1 MQGYHEVIALKT
13 EVKNKYSRLGIIAL
27 CCMVYFVSYFS
38 RKDFAAVMA
47 GMISDG
53 IIERANAGLVGT
65 MLFIFYGVGQL
76 ISGYLGDKIRPKYLI
91 MMGLS
96 VTGACNALMSV
107 VPGGVMVA
115 VWGIN
120 GLAQA
125 MLWPPIVKILA
136 HYLDHDTYVTAHL
149 AVTSAAHVATVLLY
163 VFVPICL
170 SFMSWRT
177 VFVTASSLA
186 FLSMALFA
194 IVMRLILPE
203 SVDTDESAEK
213 QSSSTDKAKEQ
224 GSAVESRG
232 ILSVMKESGI
242 FTVFVC
248 IVVIGFLR
256 DGIESWLPMLYSE
269 AFGKEVSESTLVS
282 IILPIFSI
290 LSITIV
296 TPLHKKGIL
305 RNEVSGTALLFG
317 LSLVSAIPLAFF
329 VGMEGTF
336 FGVVSLFLTAF
347 ICGAMHGANFLLI
360 SCLPGRFAKFGR
372 AATVSGVCNS
382 CVYIGAAI
390 STYGIAIIS
399 EAVGWSLTVA
409 SWCAILVIG
418 IIFGALS
425 YKKYTRMI
433 KNQKD

>member
-1 MQGYHEVIALKT
+1 MDTVINK
-13 EVKNKYSRLGIIAL
+13 KYSRFGIIAL

-47 GMISDG
+47 GMITDG
-53 IIERANAGLVGT
+53 AIGRANAGLVGT

-76 ISGYLGDKIRPKYLI
+76 LSGYLGDKIRPKYLI

-96 VTGACNALMSV
+96 VTGMCNALMSV
-107 VPGGVMVA
+107 IPEGAMIA
-115 VWGIN
+115 VWGLN

-170 SFMSWRT
+170 SFMSWHT
-177 VFVTASSLA
+177 VFVCAGSLA
-186 FLSMALFA
+186 FLSMAVFA
-194 IVMRLILPE
+194 IAMRFILPE
-203 SVDTDESAEK
+203 SAEPVSYAK
-213 QSSSTDKAKEQ
+213 KSDKAEGQ
-224 GSAVESRG
+224 GN
-232 ILSVMKESGI
+232 ILAILRESGI

-269 AFGKEVSESTLVS
+269 AFGKDVSESTLVS
-282 IILPIFSI
+282 MILPVFSI
-290 LSITIV
+290 VSIALV
-296 TPLHKKGIL
+296 TPLHKKGVL
-305 RNEVSGTALLFG
+305 KNEVKGTALLFA
-317 LSLVSAIPLAFF
+317 LALVAAIPLAFF
-329 VGMEGTF
+329 VSMDGTF
-336 FGVVSLFLTAF
+336 FSVAALLLTAL

-360 SCLPGRFAKFGR
+360 SCLPGRFARFGR

-390 STYGIAIIS
+390 STYGIALIS
-399 EAVGWSLTVA
+399 EMMGWSLTIA
-409 SWCAILVIG
+409 SWCAILVVG
-418 IIFGALS
+418 IAFAAIS
-425 YKKYTRMI
+425 YKRYKKMVDEQT
-433 KNQKD
+433 D

>member
-1 MQGYHEVIALKT
+1 MDTVINK
-13 EVKNKYSRLGIIAL
+13 KYSRFGIIAL

-47 GMISDG
+47 GMITDG
-53 IIERANAGLVGT
+53 AIGRANAGLVGT

-76 ISGYLGDKIRPKYLI
+76 LSGYLGDKIRPKYLI

-96 VTGACNALMSV
+96 VTGMCNAMMSV
-107 VPGGVMVA
+107 IPEGAMIA
-115 VWGIN
+115 VWGLN

-170 SFMSWRT
+170 SFMSWHT
-177 VFVTASSLA
+177 VFVCAGALA
-186 FLSMALFA
+186 FLSMAVFA
-194 IVMRLILPE
+194 IAMRFILPE
-203 SVDTDESAEK
+203 SAEPVSYAK
-213 QSSSTDKAKEQ
+213 KSDKAEGQ
-224 GSAVESRG
+224 GN
-232 ILSVMKESGI
+232 ILAILRESGI

-269 AFGKEVSESTLVS
+269 AFGKDVSESTLVS
-282 IILPIFSI
+282 MILPVFSI
-290 LSITIV
+290 VSIALV
-296 TPLHKKGIL
+296 TPLHKKGML
-305 RNEVSGTALLFG
+305 KNEVKGTALLFV
-317 LSLVSAIPLAFF
+317 LALVAAIPLAFF
-329 VGMEGTF
+329 VSMDGTF
-336 FGVVSLFLTAF
+336 FSIAALLLTAL

-360 SCLPGRFAKFGR
+360 SCLPGRFARYGR

-382 CVYIGAAI
+382 CVYVGAAI
-390 STYGIAIIS
+390 STYGIALIS
-399 EAVGWSLTVA
+399 EAMGWSLTVA
-409 SWCAILVIG
+409 SWCAILVVG
-418 IIFGALS
+418 IAFAAIS
-425 YKKYTRMI
+425 YKRYKKMVDGQT
-433 KNQKD
+433 D

>member
-1 MQGYHEVIALKT
+1 MDTVMNK
-13 EVKNKYSRLGIIAL
+13 KYSRFGIIAL

-47 GMISDG
+47 GMITDG
-53 IIERANAGLVGT
+53 AIGRANAGLVGT

-76 ISGYLGDKIRPKYLI
+76 LSGYLGDKIRPKYLI

-96 VTGACNALMSV
+96 VTGMCNALMSV
-107 VPGGVMVA
+107 IPEGAMIA
-115 VWGIN
+115 VWGLN

-170 SFMSWRT
+170 SFMSWHT
-177 VFVTASSLA
+177 VFVCAGSLA
-186 FLSMALFA
+186 FLSMAVFA
-194 IVMRLILPE
+194 IAMRFILPE
-203 SVDTDESAEK
+203 SAEPVSYAK
-213 QSSSTDKAKEQ
+213 KSDKAEGQ
-224 GSAVESRG
+224 GN
-232 ILSVMKESGI
+232 ILAILRESGI

-269 AFGKEVSESTLVS
+269 AFGKDVSESTLVS
-282 IILPIFSI
+282 MILPVFSI
-290 LSITIV
+290 VSIALV
-296 TPLHKKGIL
+296 TPLHKKGML
-305 RNEVSGTALLFG
+305 KNEVKGTALLFA
-317 LSLVSAIPLAFF
+317 LALVAAIPLAFF
-329 VGMEGTF
+329 VSMDGTF
-336 FGVVSLFLTAF
+336 FSVAALLLTAL

-360 SCLPGRFAKFGR
+360 SCLPGRFARFGR

-390 STYGIAIIS
+390 STYGIALIS
-399 EAVGWSLTVA
+399 EMMGWSLTIA
-409 SWCAILVIG
+409 SWCAILVVG
-418 IIFGALS
+418 IVFAAIS
-425 YKKYTRMI
+425 YKRY
-433 KNQKD
+433 QKMVDEQTD

>member
-1 MQGYHEVIALKT
+1 MDTVMNK
-13 EVKNKYSRLGIIAL
+13 KYSRFGIIAL

-47 GMISDG
+47 GMITDG
-53 IIERANAGLVGT
+53 AIGRANAGLVGT

-76 ISGYLGDKIRPKYLI
+76 LSGYLGDKIRPKYLI

-96 VTGACNALMSV
+96 VTGMCNALMSV
-107 VPGGVMVA
+107 IPEGAMIA
-115 VWGIN
+115 VWGLN

-170 SFMSWRT
+170 SFMSWHT
-177 VFVTASSLA
+177 VFVCAGSLA
-186 FLSMALFA
+186 FLSMAVFA
-194 IVMRLILPE
+194 IAMRFILPE
-203 SVDTDESAEK
+203 SAEPVSYAK
-213 QSSSTDKAKEQ
+213 KSDKAEGQ
-224 GSAVESRG
+224 GN
-232 ILSVMKESGI
+232 ILAILRESGI

-269 AFGKEVSESTLVS
+269 AFGKDVSESTLVS
-282 IILPIFSI
+282 MILPIFSI
-290 LSITIV
+290 VSIALV
-296 TPLHKKGIL
+296 TPLHKKGML
-305 RNEVSGTALLFG
+305 KNEVKGTALLFA
-317 LSLVSAIPLAFF
+317 LALVAAIPLAFF
-329 VGMEGTF
+329 VSMDGTF
-336 FGVVSLFLTAF
+336 FSVAALLLTAL

-360 SCLPGRFAKFGR
+360 SCLPGRFARFGR

-390 STYGIAIIS
+390 STYGIALIS
-399 EAVGWSLTVA
+399 EMMGWSLTIA
-409 SWCAILVIG
+409 SWCAILVVG
-418 IIFGALS
+418 IAFAAIS
-425 YKKYTRMI
+425 YKRYKKMVDEQT
-433 KNQKD
+433 D

>member
-1 MQGYHEVIALKT
+1 MVEFTG
-13 EVKNKYSRLGIIAL
+13 NKLRGDILDTNKKYTRIGIIAL

-47 GMISDG
+47 GMITDG
-53 IIERANAGLVGT
+53 AIGRANAGLVGT

-76 ISGYLGDKIRPKYLI
+76 VSGYLGDKIRPRYLI
-91 MMGLS
+91 MLGLS
-96 VTGACNALMSV
+96 VTAVCNAFMSF
-107 VPGGVMVA
+107 VPEGAMIA
-115 VWGIN
+115 VWGLN

-136 HYLDHDTYVTAHL
+136 QHLDHDTYVTAHL

-170 SFMSWRT
+170 SFMSWQT
-177 VFVTASSLA
+177 VFITASTLA
-186 FLSMALFA
+186 FVSMVIFA
-194 IVMRLILPE
+194 VVMRLILPE
-203 SVDTDESAEK
+203 SVEQKADKPTK
-213 QSSSTDKAKEQ
+213 STKTEGQ
-224 GSAVESRG
+224 GATEGS
-232 ILSVMKESGI
+232 ILSILRESGI

-269 AFGKEVSESTLVS
+269 AFGRDVSESTLVS
-282 IILPIFSI
+282 MILPVFSI
-290 LSITIV
+290 ISIAIV

-305 RNEVSGTALLFG
+305 KNEVSGTALLFG

-329 VGMEGTF
+329 VGMKGTF
-336 FGVVSLFLTAF
+336 FSVVSLLLTAF
-347 ICGAMHGANFLLI
+347 ICAAMHGANFLLI
-360 SCLPGRFAKFGR
+360 SCLPGRFARYGR

-390 STYGIAIIS
+390 STYGIALIS
-399 EAVGWSLTVA
+399 EAMGWSLTIA
-409 SWCAILVIG
+409 SWCAILVVG
-418 IIFGALS
+418 IVFGAIS
-425 YKKYTRMI
+425 YKKYKKMI
-433 KNQKD
+433 DEQ

>member
-1 MQGYHEVIALKT
+1 MDTVMNK
-13 EVKNKYSRLGIIAL
+13 KYSRFGIIAL

-47 GMISDG
+47 GMITDG
-53 IIERANAGLVGT
+53 AIGRANAGLVGT

-76 ISGYLGDKIRPKYLI
+76 LSGYLGDKIRPKYLI

-96 VTGACNALMSV
+96 VTGMCNALMSV
-107 VPGGVMVA
+107 IPEGAMIA
-115 VWGIN
+115 VWGLN

-170 SFMSWRT
+170 SFMSWHT
-177 VFVTASSLA
+177 VFVCAGSLA
-186 FLSMALFA
+186 FLSMAVFA
-194 IVMRLILPE
+194 IAMRFILPE
-203 SVDTDESAEK
+203 SAEPVSYAK
-213 QSSSTDKAKEQ
+213 KSDKAEGQ
-224 GSAVESRG
+224 GN
-232 ILSVMKESGI
+232 ILAILRESGI

-269 AFGKEVSESTLVS
+269 AFGKDVSESTLVS
-282 IILPIFSI
+282 MILPVFSI
-290 LSITIV
+290 VSIALV
-296 TPLHKKGIL
+296 TPLHKKGVL
-305 RNEVSGTALLFG
+305 KNEVKGTALLFA
-317 LSLVSAIPLAFF
+317 LALVAAIPLAFF
-329 VGMEGTF
+329 VSMDGTF
-336 FGVVSLFLTAF
+336 FSVAALLLTAL

-360 SCLPGRFAKFGR
+360 SCLPGRFARFGR

-390 STYGIAIIS
+390 STYGIALIS
-399 EAVGWSLTVA
+399 EMMGWSLTIA
-409 SWCAILVIG
+409 SWCAILVVG
-418 IIFGALS
+418 IAFAAIS
-425 YKKYTRMI
+425 YKRYKKMVDEQT
-433 KNQKD
+433 D

>member
-1 MQGYHEVIALKT
+1 MDTVINK
-13 EVKNKYSRLGIIAL
+13 KYSRFGIIAL

-47 GMISDG
+47 GMITDG
-53 IIERANAGLVGT
+53 AIGRANAGLVGT

-76 ISGYLGDKIRPKYLI
+76 LSGYLGDKIRPKYLI

-96 VTGACNALMSV
+96 VTGMCNALMSV
-107 VPGGVMVA
+107 IPEGAMIA
-115 VWGIN
+115 VWGLN

-170 SFMSWRT
+170 SFMSWHT
-177 VFVTASSLA
+177 VFVCAGSLA
-186 FLSMALFA
+186 FLSMAVFA
-194 IVMRLILPE
+194 IAMRFILPE
-203 SVDTDESAEK
+203 SAEPVSYAK
-213 QSSSTDKAKEQ
+213 KSDKAEGQ
-224 GSAVESRG
+224 GN
-232 ILSVMKESGI
+232 ILAILRESGI

-269 AFGKEVSESTLVS
+269 AFGKDVSESTLVS
-282 IILPIFSI
+282 MILPVFSI
-290 LSITIV
+290 VSIALV
-296 TPLHKKGIL
+296 TPLHKKGML
-305 RNEVSGTALLFG
+305 KNEVKGTALLFA
-317 LSLVSAIPLAFF
+317 LALVAAIPLAFF
-329 VGMEGTF
+329 VSMDGAF
-336 FGVVSLFLTAF
+336 FSVAALLLTAL

-360 SCLPGRFAKFGR
+360 SCLPGRFARFGR

-390 STYGIAIIS
+390 STYGIALIS
-399 EAVGWSLTVA
+399 EMMGWSLTIA
-409 SWCAILVIG
+409 SWCAILVVG
-418 IIFGALS
+418 IAFAAIS
-425 YKKYTRMI
+425 YKRYKKMVDEQT
-433 KNQKD
+433 D

>member
-1 MQGYHEVIALKT
+1 MDTINNK
-13 EVKNKYSRLGIIAL
+13 KYSRTGIIIL
-27 CCMVYFVSYFS
+27 CCLVYFVSYFS

-53 IIERANAGLVGT
+53 AIGRANAGLVGT

-76 ISGYLGDKIRPKYLI
+76 VSGYLGDKIRPKYLI

-96 VTGACNALMSV
+96 VTGMCNALMPV
-107 VPGGVMVA
+107 VPEGAMVC
-115 VWGIN
+115 VWGLN

-136 HYLDHDTYVTAHL
+136 HYLDHNTYVTAHL

-170 SFMSWRT
+170 TFMSWHT
-177 VFVTASSLA
+177 VFICASALA
-186 FLSMALFA
+186 FISMTVFA
-194 IVMRLILPE
+194 IAMRLILPKSAERE
-203 SVDTDESAEK
+203 SEATDETKGNDSHR
-213 QSSSTDKAKEQ
+213 TDAH
-224 GSAVESRG
+224 S
-232 ILSVMKESGI
+232 ILTVLKESGI

-269 AFGKEVSESTLVS
+269 AFGRDVSESTLVS
-282 IILPIFSI
+282 MILPVFSI
-290 LSITIV
+290 ISIAVV
-296 TPLHKKGIL
+296 TPLHKNGIL
-305 RNEVSGTALLFG
+305 KNEVSGTALLFG

-329 VGMEGTF
+329 VSMDGAF
-336 FGVVSLFLTAF
+336 FSVASLLLTAF
-347 ICGAMHGANFLLI
+347 ICAAMHGANFLLI
-360 SCLPGRFAKFGR
+360 SCLPGRFARFGR

-390 STYGIAIIS
+390 STYGIALIS
-399 EAVGWSLTVA
+399 EVMGWSLTIA

-418 IIFGALS
+418 IIFGAIS
-425 YKKYTRMI
+425 YKKYNAMI
-433 KNQKD
+433 TDQES

>member
-1 MQGYHEVIALKT
+1 MDTINNK
-13 EVKNKYSRLGIIAL
+13 KYSRTGIIIL
-27 CCMVYFVSYFS
+27 CCLVYFVSYFS

-53 IIERANAGLVGT
+53 AIGRANAGLVGT

-76 ISGYLGDKIRPKYLI
+76 VSGYLGDKIRPKYLI

-96 VTGACNALMSV
+96 VTGMCNALMPV
-107 VPGGVMVA
+107 VPEGAMVC

-136 HYLDHDTYVTAHL
+136 HYLDHNTYVTAHL

-170 SFMSWRT
+170 TFMSWHT
-177 VFVTASSLA
+177 VFICASALA
-186 FLSMALFA
+186 FISMTVFA
-194 IVMRLILPE
+194 IAMRLILPK
-203 SVDTDESAEK
+203 SAECESEATAETK
-213 QSSSTDKAKEQ
+213 GNDSHRTDAR
-224 GSAVESRG
+224 S
-232 ILSVMKESGI
+232 ILTVLKESGI

-269 AFGKEVSESTLVS
+269 AFGRDVSESTLVS
-282 IILPIFSI
+282 MILPVFSI
-290 LSITIV
+290 ISIAVV

-305 RNEVSGTALLFG
+305 KNEVSGTALLFG

-329 VGMEGTF
+329 VSMDGAF
-336 FGVVSLFLTAF
+336 FSVASLLLTAF
-347 ICGAMHGANFLLI
+347 ICAAMHGANFLLI
-360 SCLPGRFAKFGR
+360 SCLPGRFARFGR

-390 STYGIAIIS
+390 STYGIALIS
-399 EAVGWSLTVA
+399 EAMGWSLTIA

-418 IIFGALS
+418 IIFGAIS
-425 YKKYTRMI
+425 YKKYNAMI
-433 KNQKD
+433 TDQES

>member
-1 MQGYHEVIALKT
+1 MDTVINK
-13 EVKNKYSRLGIIAL
+13 KYSKFGIIAL
-27 CCMVYFVSYFS
+27 CCMVYFVSYVS

-47 GMISDG
+47 GMITDG
-53 IIERANAGLVGT
+53 AIGRANAGLVGT

-76 ISGYLGDKIRPKYLI
+76 LSGYLGDKIRPKYLI

-96 VTGACNALMSV
+96 VTGMCNALMSV
-107 VPGGVMVA
+107 IPEGAMIA
-115 VWGIN
+115 VWGLN

-170 SFMSWRT
+170 SFMSWHT
-177 VFVTASSLA
+177 VFVCAGSLA
-186 FLSMALFA
+186 FLSMAVFA
-194 IVMRLILPE
+194 IAMRFILPE
-203 SVDTDESAEK
+203 SAEPVSYAK
-213 QSSSTDKAKEQ
+213 KSDKAEGQ
-224 GSAVESRG
+224 GN
-232 ILSVMKESGI
+232 ILAILRESGI

-269 AFGKEVSESTLVS
+269 AFGKDVSESTLVS
-282 IILPIFSI
+282 MILPVFSI
-290 LSITIV
+290 VSIALV
-296 TPLHKKGIL
+296 TPLHKKGVL
-305 RNEVSGTALLFG
+305 KNEVKGTALLFA
-317 LSLVSAIPLAFF
+317 LALVAAIPLAFF
-329 VGMEGTF
+329 VSMDGTF
-336 FGVVSLFLTAF
+336 FSVAALLLTAL

-360 SCLPGRFAKFGR
+360 SCLPGRFARFGR

-390 STYGIAIIS
+390 STYGIALIS
-399 EAVGWSLTVA
+399 EMMGWSLTIA
-409 SWCAILVIG
+409 SWCAILVVG
-418 IIFGALS
+418 IAFAAIS
-425 YKKYTRMI
+425 YKRYKKMVDEQT
-433 KNQKD
+433 D

>member
-1 MQGYHEVIALKT
+1 MDTVMNK
-13 EVKNKYSRLGIIAL
+13 KYSRFGIIAL

-47 GMISDG
+47 GMITDG
-53 IIERANAGLVGT
+53 AIGRANAGLVGT

-76 ISGYLGDKIRPKYLI
+76 LSGYLGDKIRPKYLI

-96 VTGACNALMSV
+96 VTGMCNALMSV
-107 VPGGVMVA
+107 IPEGAMIA
-115 VWGIN
+115 VWGLN

-170 SFMSWRT
+170 SFMSWHT
-177 VFVTASSLA
+177 VFVCAGSLA
-186 FLSMALFA
+186 FLSMAVFA
-194 IVMRLILPE
+194 IAMRFILPE
-203 SVDTDESAEK
+203 SAEPVSYAK
-213 QSSSTDKAKEQ
+213 KSDKAEGQ
-224 GSAVESRG
+224 GN
-232 ILSVMKESGI
+232 ILAILRESGI

-269 AFGKEVSESTLVS
+269 AFGKDVSESTLVS
-282 IILPIFSI
+282 MILPVFSI
-290 LSITIV
+290 VSIALV
-296 TPLHKKGIL
+296 TPLHKKGML
-305 RNEVSGTALLFG
+305 KNEVKGTALLFA
-317 LSLVSAIPLAFF
+317 LALVAAIPLAFF
-329 VGMEGTF
+329 VSMDGAF
-336 FGVVSLFLTAF
+336 FSVAALLLTAL

-360 SCLPGRFAKFGR
+360 SCLPGRFARFGR

-390 STYGIAIIS
+390 STYGIALIS
-399 EAVGWSLTVA
+399 EMMGWSLTIA
-409 SWCAILVIG
+409 SWCAILVVG
-418 IIFGALS
+418 IAFAAIS
-425 YKKYTRMI
+425 YKRYKKMVDEQT
-433 KNQKD
+433 D